1 MKKNPI
7 PKNYSFTIYTLLFFS
22 FFNFCTPSLKFNIP
36 NNRDKCF
43 TEEIYTN
50 GTLLIRYD
58 LKGIELIRPEH
69 QEKVLKNIKLFVKNP
84 KGIIVREL
92 YLTDRKG
99 KFALLT
105 DMEGTYQICSR
116 YYKSWSIT
124 ELPKDVLLGIKIRT
138 DYDYQPLES
147 SLEKKDIDRFLEEM
161 RILKSKVVPSI
172 TSSKAELDEEDKMA
186 KAIISTSKL
195 YFNLTIVQLV
205 LIVIIAVYQ
214 IFSVKQFLMSK
225 QII

>member
-1 MKKNPI
+1 M
-7 PKNYSFTIYTLLFFS
+7 
-22 FFNFCTPSLKFNIP
+22 
-36 NNRDKCF
+36 
-43 TEEIYTN
+43 
-50 GTLLIRYD
+50 
-58 LKGIELIRPEH
+58 
-69 QEKVLKNIKLFVKNP
+69 
-84 KGIIVREL
+84 
-92 YLTDRKG
+92 
-99 KFALLT
+99 
-105 DMEGTYQICSR
+105 
-116 YYKSWSIT
+116 
-124 ELPKDVLLGIKIRT
+124 LGIKIRT

-205 LIVIIAVYQ
+205 LIVIIAFYQ

>member
-7 PKNYSFTIYTLLFFS
+7 PKNYTFTIYTLLFFS
-22 FFNFCTPSLKFNIP
+22 FFHFCTPSLKFNIP

-186 KAIISTSKL
+186 KTIISTSKL